1 MARRWSR
8 DVILWTDP
16 EAFLVSVKGC
26 MMLARAFKAK
36 NLEHITCLPVPS
48 ELQVVS
54 ISSLIWMFL
63 KPDQV
68 ELGSAEHKA
77 AFSRSRIS
85 NSGRTG

>member
-1 MARRWSR
+1 
-8 DVILWTDP
+8 VILWTDP
-16 EAFLVSVKGC
+16 ETVLVSMKGC
-26 MMLARAFKAK
+26 KMLARAFKAK

-54 ISSLIWMFL
+54 TSSLIWMFL

-77 AFSRSRIS
+77 AFFGSRIS
-85 NSGRTG
+85 NSGPTG